1 MKMLQNGFVRHFFVK
16 TWKKRRES
24 HTLKGLLATIGDDFV
39 YPAAHRLEEEL
50 NRKSS
55 HEETVL
61 RLIDQLG
68 DEMVKLIRMID
79 KMTKEYSKINSKDL
93 AVS

>member
-1 MKMLQNGFVRHFFVK
+1 MEKAQ
-16 TWKKRRES
+16 RES
-24 HTLKGLLATIGDDFV
+24 HTLNGLLATIGDDSV
-39 YPAAHRLEEEL
+39 YPVAHRLEEEL

-68 DEMVKLIRMID
+68 DEMFKLIRVID

-93 AVS
+93 SVS